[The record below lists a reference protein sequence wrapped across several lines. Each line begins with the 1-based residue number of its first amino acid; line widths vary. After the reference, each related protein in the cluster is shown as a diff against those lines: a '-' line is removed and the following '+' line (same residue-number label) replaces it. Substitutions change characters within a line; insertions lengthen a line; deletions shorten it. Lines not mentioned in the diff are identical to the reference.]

1 MNYFEPKK
9 GISYE
14 SALAFVFEM
23 IGVRPCIP
31 LDLDGEDLLT
41 GEAAAML
48 LERVIAFTLFET
60 R

>member
-1 MNYFEPKK
+1 
-9 GISYE
+9 
-14 SALAFVFEM
+14 M